1 MLPFLLVNVACSLA
15 VCIKVLKTAVP
26 AKSSAVVLC
35 EALHVVSKDAARIYD
50 QHFGVGSPLLG
61 EIFADWFYPG
71 ASRPCDAA
79 RGAYGSRGR
88 RSRATLAQVGAEVV
102 FYSVPAAYVSQHW
115 REAQGSLR
123 SKIANKIEQVSQV
136 QGTREI
142 PKRIMV
148 YLTAHC
154 VQLLAGTRNV
164 TNWRRC
170 LPRTSGEAA
179 LGRRLSSKARL
190 DNQASLLLRVFQTA
204 AAEMRLTLERNE
216 YDPPRHARCT
226 ADASTRR
233 LRSEAFDEVRNA
245 VHSSRKQRA
254 EQESRIAAIQFQIPD
269 MMLASERIPTPSVA
283 VFFVSLADE
292 DVMRHL
298 DWRRTISLM
307 FKRKFGKTSKV
318 WNPNPVTE
326 TIVELTSKVS
336 ANPGYW
342 ARLAQVGAS
351 PHAPRSREGGGV
363 LIASGGAS
371 SCESFFFFEAMEDLT
386 ADPDKYAKTSIAQ
399 VAKADKELRIEE
411 RASTNRSIVRTLT
424 GIYPLE
430 AIWKVTL

>member
-1 MLPFLLVNVACSLA
+1 
-15 VCIKVLKTAVP
+15 
-26 AKSSAVVLC
+26 
-35 EALHVVSKDAARIYD
+35 
-50 QHFGVGSPLLG
+50 
-61 EIFADWFYPG
+61 
-71 ASRPCDAA
+71 
-79 RGAYGSRGR
+79 
-88 RSRATLAQVGAEVV
+88 
-102 FYSVPAAYVSQHW
+102 
-115 REAQGSLR
+115 
-123 SKIANKIEQVSQV
+123 
-136 QGTREI
+136 
-142 PKRIMV
+142 
-148 YLTAHC
+148 
-154 VQLLAGTRNV
+154 
-164 TNWRRC
+164 
-170 LPRTSGEAA
+170 
-179 LGRRLSSKARL
+179 
-190 DNQASLLLRVFQTA
+190 
-204 AAEMRLTLERNE
+204 
-216 YDPPRHARCT
+216 
-226 ADASTRR
+226 
-233 LRSEAFDEVRNA
+233 
-245 VHSSRKQRA
+245 
-254 EQESRIAAIQFQIPD
+254 